1 MTYVVTG
8 ASGFVGAAVARRLA
22 ATGNPIRVVV
32 RQTSPRRNL
41 EGLDAEIVLADITD
55 RESLRRAFQGA
66 TAVFHVAA
74 DYRLWTRD
82 SRPMF
87 LANVDGTRNVMFAAL
102 EAGAKRVVYT
112 SSVATLGINAD
123 GSSADE
129 KTPSDFDMMIG
140 PYKQSKFLAEAE
152 VRRLVA
158 EEGLPAV
165 IVNPSTPVGPGDVRP
180 TPTGRLVL
188 EAAAGK
194 MPAFVETGLNIVHVD
209 DVAEGHLQALEHGI
223 VGERYILGGDNM
235 TLRDILIEIDVIT
248 GRDGPKIRIPHGVVL
263 PIAYVVEAWTR
274 LTGGD
279 DPFVTVD
286 GAKLARKKMFFSSDK
301 ASRELNYS
309 ARSARQ
315 AFRDAVAWFRA
326 EGYLR

>member
-8 ASGFVGAAVARRLA
+8 ASGFIGAAVARRLA
-22 ATGNPIRVVV
+22 AAGKPIRVVI
-32 RQTSPRRNL
+32 RKTSPRRNL
-41 EGLDAEIVLADITD
+41 EGLDAEVFLADITD
-55 RESLRRAFQGA
+55 RGSLSRAFQGA

-74 DYRLWTRD
+74 DYRLWAREPG
-82 SRPMF
+82 PMF

-112 SSVATLGINAD
+112 SSVATLGINKD
-123 GSSADE
+123 GSPADE
-129 KTPSDFDMMIG
+129 NTPSDFDMMIG

-152 VRRLVA
+152 VRRLVS
-158 EEGLPAV
+158 EEGLPAI
-165 IVNPSTPVGPGDVRP
+165 IVNPSTPVGPGDIRP

-209 DVAEGHLQALEHGI
+209 DVAEGHVLALEHGT
-223 VGERYILGGDNM
+223 VGERYILGGENM
-235 TLRDILIEIDVIT
+235 TLRDILIEIDLIT

-263 PIAYVVEAWTR
+263 PIAYLVEAWAR

-279 DPFVTVD
+279 DPFISVD
-286 GAKLARKKMFFSSDK
+286 GAKLARKKMFFLGDK
-301 ASRELNYS
+301 ARRELNYS
-309 ARSARQ
+309 TRSSRQ

-326 EGYLR
+326 EGYLV

>member
-22 ATGNPIRVVV
+22 AAGNPIRLVV
-32 RQTSPRRNL
+32 RQTSSRRNL

-55 RESLRRAFQGA
+55 RDSLRRAFKGA
-66 TAVFHVAA
+66 TAIFHVAA

-82 SRPMF
+82 PRPMF

-102 EAGAKRVVYT
+102 EAGVNRVVYT
-112 SSVATLGINAD
+112 SSVATLGIDAD
-123 GSSADE
+123 GSPADE
-129 KTPSDFDMMIG
+129 DTPSDFDMMIG
-140 PYKQSKFLAEAE
+140 SYKQSKFQAEAE

-194 MPAFVETGLNIVHVD
+194 MPAFVDTGLNIVHVD
-209 DVAEGHLQALEHGI
+209 DVAEGHLLALEHGT

-235 TLRDILIEIDVIT
+235 TLRDILIEIDAIT
-248 GRDGPKIRIPHGVVL
+248 GRGGPKFRIPHGVVL
-263 PIAYVVEAWTR
+263 PIAYMVEAWTR

-286 GAKLARKKMFFSSDK
+286 GAKLARKKMFFLSDK
-301 ASRELNYS
+301 AIRDLNYS

-315 AFRDAVAWFRA
+315 AFRDSIAWFRA
-326 EGYLR
+326 EGYLN